1 MKQVFIINGSGGVGK
16 DSFVKLVG
24 KAMDIWYSLYGE
36 QNRETIHGL
45 FTPCGCD
52 IDPYNFVW
60 NYSSV
65 HKVKDIAQCYG
76 GWRGGKTEK
85 DRKFLSDLK
94 LLFTDYNDMPFESMK
109 EVVKEFKKDKDAMI
123 LFLHIREPEE
133 IARARREFNAITVL
147 VTRNS
152 VPQIHSNM
160 ADNNVLKYKYDI
172 TINNSGSKRQLF
184 EEAWKFVYNFIH
196 GVFYCNNV
204 PKIKVESPIFNLL
217 PYESPMFSDS

>member
-109 EVVKEFKKDKDAMI
+109 EVVKEFRDDPDSMI
-123 LFLHIREPEE
+123 LFLHIREPKE
-133 IARARREFNAITVL
+133 IERAKREFDAKTVL
-147 VTRNS
+147 IVRDS
-152 VPQIHSNM
+152 VEQIHSNM
-160 ADNNVLKYKYDI
+160 ADDGVYNYDYDI
-172 TINNSGSKRQLF
+172 IISNNGDKRRLY
-184 EEAWKFVYNFIH
+184 EEAYKFVRNFIN
-196 GVFYCNNV
+196 GVFDEAV
-204 PKIKVESPIFNLL
+204 GRKRAETPRF
-217 PYESPMFSDS
+217 FDF